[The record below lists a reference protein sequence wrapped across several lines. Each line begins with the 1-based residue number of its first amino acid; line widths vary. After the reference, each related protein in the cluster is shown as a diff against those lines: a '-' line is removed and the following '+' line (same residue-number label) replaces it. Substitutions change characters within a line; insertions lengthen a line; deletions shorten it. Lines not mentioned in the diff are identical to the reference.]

1 MLRKAASIRY
11 LSNSVGTIF
20 TVANLLI
27 VTYLLDIYQFALWGV
42 ANSLVYIFSSFGQLT
57 YVQYIEKYFP
67 TYSNEKMN
75 YYLYK
80 FLKTIFLLI
89 FLWFLVLYLLKYVG
103 YFDKYNADNMHI
115 LFTIIACLTFVESA
129 IELVSKYLLALKKT
143 ENYDLNELVIFK
155 IVRLLIFFILL
166 TNGYSVYYLLLTIF
180 LHFLK

>member
-103 YFDKYNADNMHI
+103 YFDKYNEYKPKKFVVLTDKATSEQLDI
-115 LFTIIACLTFVESA
+115 LVEQIPLTIITAE
-129 IELVSKYLLALKKT
+129 EL
-143 ENYDLNELVIFK
+143 
-155 IVRLLIFFILL
+155 
-166 TNGYSVYYLLLTIF
+166 
-180 LHFLK
+180 